1 MRNILTILTILSL
14 PTALRAQQWITSGN
28 NIYNS
33 NTGYVGIGTNS
44 PQTNLHISSGTA
56 GKYELLIE
64 ADVDN
69 NDENDNP
76 YITFKQDNGGSMGF
90 IGLVGDNNLAPQMP
104 KYPRWFQNPDGS
116 YSALYDYPNTLA
128 NSLLLSTNDAKAIQ
142 LGTSGFV
149 RMTVRD
155 NGNVGIGTV
164 LPSNPNNYKLAVNG
178 KIGAK
183 EVQVENTSAT
193 WADYVFKPDY
203 KLMPLCEVES
213 FIKENQHLPEIPS
226 ADEVKVNGHKLG
238 EMDVL
243 LLKKVEEMT
252 LYIVEQEKRIK
263 MLEEK
268 ILTQTKE

>member
-1 MRNILTILTILSL
+1 MTMPLSVVL
-14 PTALRAQQWITSGN
+14 HAQWIISGS

-33 NTGYVGIGTNS
+33 NTGYVGIGTNT
-44 PQTNLHISSGTA
+44 PQTNLHLSSGTA

-76 YITFKQDNGGSMGF
+76 YITFKQDNGGAMGF

-164 LPSNPNNYKLAVNG
+164 LPNNPNNYKLAVNG

-183 EVQVENTSAT
+183 EVQVENTSST
-193 WADYVFKPDY
+193 WADYVFEKDY
-203 KLMPLCEVES
+203 KLMSLGDVES
-213 FIKENQHLPEIPS
+213 FIKSNKHLPEIPS
-226 ADEVKVNGHKLG
+226 ADEVKENGHKLG

-252 LYIVEQEKRIK
+252 LYIIEQQKQIASQA
-263 MLEEK
+263 EK
-268 ILTQTKE
+268 IAALEKKINTSNKK